1 MKISGSPFL
10 KEIRFTTDTARRED
24 GGGGRSFP
32 FAAGELV
39 HGEVTGMTPEG
50 KVLLTIG
57 GVTIEA
63 KSEVALKVG
72 GEFWFEV
79 RQAGTEPWLA
89 LAETKGAVQEVV
101 RQLATGAPALGRLLP
116 TLVAMVGQDE
126 TLPPETRA
134 QLATLLPTLTTLLAQ
149 HGGLPPETR
158 AQLATLLPTLT
169 TLLAQRGVLP
179 PETRTQLATLLPTM
193 TTLLAQHGVLPSET
207 RAQLATLLPA
217 LTTLV
222 DQGGAFPAEA
232 RAQLAVLLPALTA
245 LLDQGEALPSASGA
259 QFKELVPTVAAL
271 AQGAEPAPE
280 KLMLLLASL
289 QGEQS
294 PVAPGAPLLDQL
306 TTLLGALPV
315 DGAAA
320 STDAATIARSHA
332 LLAAM
337 AHCNQQVPAQ
347 HQPLFWFFPCFFA
360 MGEGAGSWLLQT
372 AAEEGPE
379 GKGGYTLSFF
389 LEMSRLGEVQLQVA
403 VKGEEVRGA
412 FALADEAAVA
422 HLRQAL
428 PELKERLA
436 ALGYRVGPFSCSV
449 ARERL
454 LPGLKRALEEAAALA
469 PTRLLDVKA

>member
-1 MKISGSPFL
+1 MKISGSSFL

-24 GGGGRSFP
+24 GGASERSFP

-101 RQLATGAPALGRLLP
+101 RQLPSGASALGRLLP
-116 TLVAMVGQDE
+116 TLVAMVGQNE

-134 QLATLLPTLTTLLAQ
+134 QLATLLPALTTLIDQ
-149 HGGLPPETR
+149 GETLPPEIR
-158 AQLATLLPTLT
+158 APLATLPPTLT
-169 TLLAQRGVLP
+169 TLLDQGGVLP
-179 PETRTQLATLLPTM
+179 PEARSQLASLLP
-193 TTLLAQHGVLPSET
+193 V
-207 RAQLATLLPA
+207 

-222 DQGGAFPAEA
+222 DQGEALPSEA
-232 RAQLAVLLPALTA
+232 RTQLAVLLPVLTA
-245 LLDQGEALPSASGA
+245 LLEQSEALPSASGA
-259 QFKELVPTVAAL
+259 PLKDLVPTVAAL
-271 AQGAEPAPE
+271 AQGAAPAPE
-280 KLMLLLASL
+280 KLVLLLTSL
-289 QGEQS
+289 QGGQS
-294 PVAPGAPLLDQL
+294 PVTPGAPLLDQL
-306 TTLLGALPV
+306 TTLLGALPA
-315 DGAAA
+315 DEATT
-320 STDAATIARSHA
+320 STTAATIARSHA

-347 HQPLFWFFPCFFA
+347 HQPLFWLFPCFFA
-360 MGEGAGSWLLQT
+360 LGGGAGSWLLQT

-379 GKGGYTLSFF
+379 GGGGYTLSFF
-389 LEMSRLGEVQLQVA
+389 LDMSRLGEVQLQVT
-403 VKGEEVRGA
+403 VKGEEVQGA
-412 FALADEAAVA
+412 FALANEAAVA
-422 HLRQAL
+422 HLRQEL

-436 ALGYRVGPFSCSV
+436 ALGYQVGTFSCTV

-454 LPGLKRALEEAAALA
+454 LSGLKRALEEAADLA

>member
-39 HGEVTGMTPEG
+39 HGEVTGLTPEG

-79 RQAGTEPWLA
+79 RQTGAEPWLA
-89 LAETKGAVQEVV
+89 LAEGKGAAQEVV
-101 RQLATGAPALGRLLP
+101 RQLPTGAPALGRLLP
-116 TLVAMVGQDE
+116 TLVAMLGQHE

-134 QLATLLPTLTTLLAQ
+134 QLATLLPALTTLIDQSETLPSELRAPLATLPVILTTLLDQ
-149 HGGLPPETR
+149 GGALPPEAR
-158 AQLATLLPTLT
+158 SQLA
-169 TLLAQRGVLP
+169 
-179 PETRTQLATLLPTM
+179 
-193 TTLLAQHGVLPSET
+193 S
-207 RAQLATLLPA
+207 LLPA

-222 DQGGAFPAEA
+222 DQGEAFLPET
-232 RAQLAVLLPALTA
+232 RAQLGVLLPVLTA
-245 LLDQGEALPSASGA
+245 LLEQSEALPSAASGA
-259 QFKELVPTVAAL
+259 PLKELLPTIAAL

-280 KLMLLLASL
+280 KLVLLLSSL

-294 PVAPGAPLLDQL
+294 PMAPGAPLLDQL
-306 TTLLGALPV
+306 TTLLRALPAE
-315 DGAAA
+315 GIAA
-320 STDAATIARSHA
+320 STAAATIARSHA